1 MSKSRI
7 LEPKSYVK
15 WAWNLVQSVSLWFVQ
30 MRGQQKELRR
40 RGGNDRLFKW
50 GVKDT
55 TNVSEVG
62 HCLILTARLRETQA
76 KEVMLGKKTSFKSS
90 VPKSHKKKKRWIGY
104 IGWHGKV
111 GGGATKT
118 TFFLSSSFFSLWF
131 QWHQTPISNSGS
143 SYIFMCVDLI

>member
-15 WAWNLVQSVSLWFVQ
+15 WAWNLVQSVSLWFLVH

-50 GVKDT
+50 EVKDT
-55 TNVSEVG
+55 TNASEVG

-76 KEVMLGKKTSFKSS
+76 KEVMSGQINILQKFSS
-90 VPKSHKKKKRWIGY
+90 QESQEQE
-104 IGWHGKV
+104 KV
-111 GGGATKT
+111 DRLYWVAWQSWWWCNKNNLLSL
-118 TFFLSSSFFSLWF
+118 FFLLLSL
-131 QWHQTPISNSGS
+131 TSMAPDSNLKFRFLL
-143 SYIFMCVDLI
+143 YFLCVWI